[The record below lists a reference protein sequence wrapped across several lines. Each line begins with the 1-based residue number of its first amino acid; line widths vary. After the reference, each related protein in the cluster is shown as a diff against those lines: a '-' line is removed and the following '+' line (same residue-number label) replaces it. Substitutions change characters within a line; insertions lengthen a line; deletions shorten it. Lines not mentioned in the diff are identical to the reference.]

1 MDFAFNTITG
11 QKYIAVEFSLL
22 PAEQIQALRHNF
34 ICPECKQ
41 PGYFRKASVSG
52 RSPCFGA
59 RHLDNCQLAVR
70 SEDPWGEAGDDLV
83 QRLEADNTRIIL
95 GMSAEDGD
103 GGRAGAVGAQQERGG
118 GGRRFAGGGE
128 PAKTKIQRN
137 ADKLLEWLYAAPS
150 FKTSNLVIATPG
162 GDLPVNEFFV
172 EIPKADPK
180 KHVGEFRGYWGEL
193 TRTNR
198 YYTTQVFNG
207 APRPA
212 LGFEILP
219 ALAKKIEARYHVGE
233 ISELVGRKILLIGRA
248 RETQNGSF
256 MMEVSGMS
264 YVGLLPVDFQI
275 A

>member
-1 MDFAFNTITG
+1 MDLAFNTITG
-11 QKYIAVEFSLL
+11 QKHIALEFSLL
-22 PAEQIQALRHNF
+22 PPEQIQALRRNF
-34 ICPECKQ
+34 ICDECKE

-52 RSPCFGA
+52 RGPCFGA

-83 QRLEADNTRIIL
+83 QRLEADNTKIIL
-95 GMSAEDGD
+95 GMSVEDGAE
-103 GGRAGAVGAQQERGG
+103 GRAGGVRGHQERGG

-137 ADKLLEWLYAAPS
+137 ADKLLEWLYAAPT

-162 GDLPVNEFFV
+162 GDIPVNEFFV
-172 EIPKADPK
+172 EIPKADRK
-180 KHVGEFRGYWGEL
+180 KHVGELRGYWGEL
-193 TRTNR
+193 TRTNQ
-198 YYTTQVFNG
+198 YYNTQVFNG
-207 APRPA
+207 APKPA

-219 ALAKKIEARYHVGE
+219 ALAKKLEARYQLEAITG
-233 ISELVGRKILLIGRA
+233 LVGRKVLFIGRA

-264 YVGLLPVDFQI
+264 YVGLLPEGYQI
-275 A
+275 G

>member
-11 QKYIAVEFSLL
+11 EKHIAVEFSRL
-22 PAEQIQALRHNF
+22 PADEIQALRHSF
-34 ICPECKQ
+34 ICAECKE

-83 QRLEADNTRIIL
+83 QRLQADNTKIIL
-95 GMSAEDGD
+95 GMSAEDGVGD
-103 GGRAGAVGAQQERGG
+103 RAGGAGEHQERGG
-118 GGRRFAGGGE
+118 GGRRFAGGAE

-150 FKTSNLVIATPG
+150 FKTSNLVIATPY

-172 EIPKADPK
+172 EIPKADSN

-193 TRTNR
+193 TRTNS

-207 APRPA
+207 AAKPA
-212 LGFEILP
+212 LGFEISP
-219 ALAKKIEARYHVGE
+219 ALAKKIEARYQLGA
-233 ISELVGRKILLIGRA
+233 ITELVGRRVLFIGRA

-256 MMEVSGMS
+256 MMDVSGMS
-264 YVGLLPVDFQI
+264 YVGLLPLDYQI
-275 A
+275 G